1 MGYGKLKKKILK
13 NFNLKHKPL
22 IFTIVLKVKLIFFLS
37 YILNIPLESVPRIM
51 ACSVSK
57 TPLNKIFACVLEKV
71 LKGMEGKREKSQ
83 YTGVIAVTAQAL
95 KTVPTQ

>member
-1 MGYGKLKKKILK
+1 
-13 NFNLKHKPL
+13 
-22 IFTIVLKVKLIFFLS
+22 
-37 YILNIPLESVPRIM
+37 M

-83 YTGVIAVTAQAL
+83 YTGVIAVTAQAV